1 MKKELKSPILGGKF
15 TKRSGNQFYIRFQYS
30 EGTIQGSNARC
41 LALLHTMKKVINEFE
56 TPDGKEFSR
65 ELVRKRRPV
74 LKKLRRRS
82 SSRICSFAQCVEG
95 FS

>member
-1 MKKELKSPILGGKF
+1 
-15 TKRSGNQFYIRFQYS
+15 
-30 EGTIQGSNARC
+30 
-41 LALLHTMKKVINEFE
+41 MKKVINEFE

-82 SSRICSFAQCVEG
+82 SSRIARLRNVLKG
-95 FS
+95 LVN